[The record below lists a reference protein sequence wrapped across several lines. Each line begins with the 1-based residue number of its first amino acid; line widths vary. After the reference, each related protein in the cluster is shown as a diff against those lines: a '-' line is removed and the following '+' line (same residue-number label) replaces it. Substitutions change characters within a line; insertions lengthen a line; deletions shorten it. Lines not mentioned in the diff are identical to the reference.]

1 MIRVNLL
8 ASSAGAPQREWLPAE
23 QRSAALGLLM
33 LLVTGLGVAGWWWM
47 LQRDRVHTD
56 AAITSAETEL
66 SHLKEAARLVDQ
78 ASARRGELTE
88 RLALISRLRSDQ
100 KGPLSLLETVSR
112 SLPDGLWLLDLTQ
125 KGYGVQIEGRAT
137 TLTAVTDFVEKMQNS
152 SLFKHPVEIVTTS
165 MEAVEEASLVRFAI
179 KAEAANAPEPP
190 PAKPAAT
197 TARKTGN

>member
-8 ASSAGAPQREWLPAE
+8 SSPAGAPQREWLPAE

-33 LLVTGLGVAGWWWM
+33 LMLTGVGVAGWWWM
-47 LQRDRVHTD
+47 LQRDRSHAE
-56 AAITSAETEL
+56 AAITVAETEL
-66 SHLKEAARLVDQ
+66 ARLKDAARLVDQ

-88 RLALISRLRSDQ
+88 RLALIGRLRADQ
-100 KGPLSLLETVSR
+100 KGPVNLLETVSR

-125 KGYGVQIEGRAT
+125 KGYGIQVEGRAT

-152 SLFKHPVEIVTTS
+152 GLFKHPVEIVTTS
-165 MEAVEEASLVRFAI
+165 MELLEESSVVRFVI
-179 KAEAANAPEPP
+179 KAEAANAPDPA

-197 TARKTGN
+197 NARGTGN